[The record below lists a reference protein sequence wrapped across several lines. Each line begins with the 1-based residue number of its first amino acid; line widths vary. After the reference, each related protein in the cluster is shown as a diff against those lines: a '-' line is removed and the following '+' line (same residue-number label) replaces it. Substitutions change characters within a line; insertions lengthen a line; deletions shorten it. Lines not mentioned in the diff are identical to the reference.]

1 MLFNSTA
8 YLIFLPIVFLLYW
21 SAPHKWRNALLVIA
35 SFVFYGW
42 WDVRFLGL
50 MVATCLANYLLALG
64 MGEKDVHRPRN
75 RRRKLLCTLAILI
88 NFAILSAFKYFN
100 FFAASLSEAC
110 ATFGWQLHFPVLH
123 ILLPVGISFYTFQVT
138 GYIIDVYRG
147 SLPPER
153 SATRF
158 FAFISFFPQLVAGP
172 IERATQL
179 LPQFAV
185 EQKFSRPM
193 AVDGMRQILW
203 GLLKKML
210 IADNCAAVAN
220 YIFAHSDTVS
230 STDLWIG
237 TFCFAFQIYGD
248 FSGYSDMAVG
258 SAKLFG
264 IRLMRNFDRPYFS
277 QSIPEFWRRWHISLM
292 TWFRDYLYIPL
303 GGNRRGTFRKY
314 LNTVIV
320 FLVSGLWHG
329 ANWTFIAW
337 GAYHA
342 LLFLPYSLLTK
353 ARTSGGRLGLLSR
366 TLTTFLLVLLGWVF
380 FRAESL
386 SQAFDYLS
394 GMFSPER
401 FGPTT
406 CSRLPLLYVALML
419 AAEGFSRGE
428 HPLALR
434 GTGLMRHRT
443 ARLGLYY
450 LLFLTA
456 LFAGGKPESFIYFQ
470 F

>member
-1 MLFNSTA
+1 MLFNSLA
-8 YLIFLPIVFLLYW
+8 YLIFLPIVFLAYW
-21 SAPHKWRNALLVIA
+21 ASPPRWRNSLIVMA

-42 WDVRFLGL
+42 WSPLFLGL
-50 MVATCLANYLLALG
+50 MVATCMVNYLIALR
-64 MGEKDVHRPRN
+64 MGDKNTTSLSARV
-75 RRRKLLCTLAILI
+75 RRRYCATAIVFNFLI
-88 NFAILSAFKYFN
+88 LGVFKYFN
-100 FFAASLSEAC
+100 FFTENFSEAC
-110 ATFGWQLHFPVLH
+110 AAIGWQVHFPVLH

-138 GYIIDVYRG
+138 GYIIDVQRG

-153 SATRF
+153 SAIRF
-158 FAFISFFPQLVAGP
+158 LAFISFFPQLVAGP

-179 LPQFAV
+179 LPQFA
-185 EQKFSRPM
+185 ETKRFNRAL

-210 IADNCAAVAN
+210 IADNCATVTN

-230 STDLWIG
+230 SSDLWMGI
-237 TFCFAFQIYGD
+237 FCFAFQIYGD

-264 IRLMRNFDRPYFS
+264 IRLMRNFNLPYFS
-277 QSIPEFWRRWHISLM
+277 RSIPEFWRRWHISLM

-303 GGNRRGTFRKY
+303 GGNRRGPLRKQ
-314 LNTVIV
+314 LNTAIV

-342 LLFLPYSLLTK
+342 LLFLPYSLFPRLNG
-353 ARTSGGRLGLLSR
+353 SGGKVKQFLS
-366 TLTTFLLVLLGWVF
+366 TLSTFFLVLSGWVL

-386 SQAFDYLS
+386 PQAVAYWA
-394 GMFSPER
+394 GMFSPSR
-401 FGPTT
+401 FGPTS
-406 CSRLPLLYVALML
+406 CSRLPLLFVALL
-419 AAEGFSRGE
+419 LLAEGFSRGE
-428 HPLALR
+428 HPLSLR
-434 GTGLMRHRT
+434 GSGLMRFRA
-443 ARLGLYY
+443 ARFALYY
-450 LLFLTA
+450 LLFFLA